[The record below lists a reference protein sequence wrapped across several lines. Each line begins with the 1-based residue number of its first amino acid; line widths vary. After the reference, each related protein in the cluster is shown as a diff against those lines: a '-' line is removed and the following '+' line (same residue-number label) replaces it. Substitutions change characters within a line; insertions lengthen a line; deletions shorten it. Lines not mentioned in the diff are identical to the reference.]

1 MSLKEENVKL
11 RMRLN
16 ALKEQNDRLIGTVKV
31 LEATNEQ
38 LTLKNESLEKLYK
51 EFKDAFEDVFIRNV
65 SDSWARVDDETKK
78 RMKTQDKIYFFN
90 REVNNTK
97 IAIRDYLLDKLKAVE
112 KAKNEE
118 IERLTQRIAELEQ
131 SISSKEQRSYDDS
144 VESTDIQNQSD
155 DWKNKQ
161 STKSNSEVNPDN
173 KEDRE
178 AHKKSFSTKDGSS
191 VFGDVVFNKKNAN
204 KQSVV
209 ENKVMS
215 VTEEEEKIHLERV
228 YPTFK
233 EISKERAIHENMKYV
248 RVQEKISVMT
258 KAEVDKKF
266 DPIQIKLSK
275 MLDERRAFA
284 LALVKIVGSTGL
296 YTIKDI
302 EEEISKRLSN
312 TSFNADHQTLEKLSS
327 ANMVRQNIEFLCEIG
342 FMEKL
347 ETPIAGGRGRP
358 SYPYVLSESG
368 QWAYAGIEKD
378 DPVKSLYL
386 TMAKDQKSAEHAT
399 NIKKVL
405 DILEKN
411 NYVCTQEDRID
422 IPDGRS
428 SICDILAQKNGQQ
441 FRIEVEDGN
450 YPKDKYFEK
459 YEKILR
465 VDNWLIFISPNVDTR
480 DKIRQYFFDFIQK
493 KIYNGMDGFTAA
505 GKKYIFLSITELQ
518 DNPDIFYNKMV
529 IDD

>member
-65 SDSWARVDDETKK
+65 SDSWARVDDEAKK

-97 IAIRDYLLDKLKAVE
+97 IAIRDYLLDKLKALE

-118 IERLTQRIAELEQ
+118 IEHLNQRIAELER
-131 SISSKEQRSYDDS
+131 SISAKQNRTYD
-144 VESTDIQNQSD
+144 ESRQTEDIQNTSD
-155 DWKNKQ
+155 SWQQNNKAKQ
-161 STKSNSEVNPDN
+161 SVSEVNPDN

-178 AHKKSFSTKDGSS
+178 AHKNKFTTQDGTSA
-191 VFGDVVFNKKNAN
+191 FNLFKKNPDKQTVIESKAN
-204 KQSVV
+204 PVLEK
-209 ENKVMS
+209 
-215 VTEEEEKIHLERV
+215 TEGKIILERV

-233 EISKERAIHENMKYV
+233 EISKERAIHENIKYV
-248 RVQEKISVMT
+248 SVLEKTRVMT
-258 KAEVDKKF
+258 EKEVEEKV
-266 DPIQIKLSK
+266 S
-275 MLDERRAFA
+275 
-284 LALVKIVGSTGL
+284 LVKNKANKMPVERMNLTMAIVRIVGSTGL

-302 EEEISKRLSN
+302 EEEVSKRKIN
-312 TSFNADHQTLEKLSS
+312 NSFENERSFLEKLSGV
-327 ANMVRQNIEFLCEIG
+327 NMVRQNIEFLCDMN

-347 ETPIAGGRGRP
+347 ETPVAGGRGRP
-358 SYPYVLSESG
+358 SYPYVLTEDG
-368 QWAYAGIEKD
+368 QWAYVTMTND

-441 FRIEVEDGN
+441 FRVEVEDGN

-459 YEKILR
+459 YEKILL